1 MAKLLLLR
9 HGQILANR
17 EGRWHGSTDSA
28 LTLKGRRQVK
38 RTARYIAGAAPTLEA
53 IYTSPLQRCRDT
65 AGVVARRLKM
75 NCIVEEGLR
84 EYAIGEWENMRF
96 KQLAEE
102 HRFFE
107 TTRDDHDYAPPG
119 GESLKEVAGRIV
131 SAIRVINERHEGE
144 AQVLL
149 VGHGAAMAVAL
160 GSLLDENPG
169 EWTNYPLANCSLPE
183 LVLSPAPYVNFLNST
198 YHL

>member
-17 EGRWHGSTDSA
+17 EGRWHGSTDSL
-28 LTLKGRRQVK
+28 LTSQGRRQVK
-38 RTARYIAGAAPTLEA
+38 RTARHIARAAPTLEA

-65 AGVVARRLKM
+65 AQIIADRMKM
-75 NCIVEEGLR
+75 EYIVDEGLR
-84 EYAIGEWENMRF
+84 EYAIGDWEDIPF

-107 TTRDDHDYAPPG
+107 TTRNDPDFAPPG

-131 SAIRVINERHEGE
+131 TAIREIHDRHEGE
-144 AQVLL
+144 ARILL

-160 GSLLDENPG
+160 GALLDENPS
-169 EWTNYPLANCSLPE
+169 EWTNYPLANCGLTE
-183 LVLSPAPYVNFLNST
+183 LMLSPAPYVNFLNST